1 MSIVESSKD
10 VLLRTGAAPILY
22 LMIALSVV
30 SLAIIVERL
39 WFFSATRADL
49 EKLARGLVERLE
61 LGDTEGARAIVVHG
75 RSAEA
80 TIVAAGLRQ
89 FERGPDA
96 VEEAMAGAS
105 ALARMRLERRLM
117 FLGTLGNNAPFIGL
131 LGTVIG
137 IVQAFQSLE
146 SHGAG
151 ASSQVMGAISEALVA
166 TAIGLAV
173 AIPAVVAFNYFQRRI
188 RGVLANSE
196 ALSHVLLSF
205 LKSRPVPGHG
215 ATSREAGP
223 PSYARRS
230 GEERPTPIN

>member
-10 VLLRTGAAPILY
+10 LLLRTGAAPILY

-30 SLAIIVERL
+30 SVAISVERL
-39 WFFSATRADL
+39 WFFWSTRVDL
-49 EKLARGLVERLE
+49 EKLARALVDRLE
-61 LGDTEGARAIVVHG
+61 IGDTEGARGVVVHG
-75 RSAEA
+75 KSAEA
-80 TIVAAGLRQ
+80 AIVAAGLRQ
-89 FERGPDA
+89 FERGPEA

-105 ALARMRLERRLM
+105 ALMRTRLERRLT

-151 ASSQVMGAISEALVA
+151 ASSEVMGAISEALVA

-173 AIPAVVAFNYFQRRI
+173 AIPAVVAYNYFQKRI
-188 RGVLANSE
+188 RSVLANAE

-205 LKSRPVPGHG
+205 LKSRPLANAAASRDRVP
-215 ATSREAGP
+215 ASL
-223 PSYARRS
+223 RRS
-230 GEERPTPIN
+230 AEDRPTPIN